1 MIRVSEPFID
11 QAENDAVAD
20 AMRRTALSG
29 HMQDY
34 IVKFEEGFSRYCD
47 VGHGIATNNGTTSI
61 HLIMAALGIKAG
73 DEVLVSTYTNMATFF
88 AVLYQGATPI
98 PIDIDADT
106 WNMNPELLERAI
118 TPKTRAIL
126 PVHIFGHPV
135 DMDPVL
141 EIARR
146 HKLLVVEDAAQ
157 SHGAIYK
164 GRKTG
169 SLSDAASFSF
179 YSNKVIT
186 TGEGG
191 MVVTDNAE
199 IAASCREYR
208 NLCYG
213 KGEDRFLHEDV
224 GFNYRMS
231 NLHAAIGWAQLG
243 KLEHNIARKREI
255 AGWYHERLKDMPE
268 FQLPI
273 ERGDVRNVFWMYHV
287 VLTDAAKADRKAVMA
302 RMQEKGIETR
312 PGFTPFNRQKIARD
326 RGLSSPDA
334 CPIANRIGER
344 SFYVPSGVLLTEK
357 DVDIVAAALCE
368 AVRS

>member
-1 MIRVSEPFID
+1 MLRVSEPLIGE
-11 QAENDAVAD
+11 QEYLAVSD
-20 AMRRTALSG
+20 AMRRNALSG

-34 IVKFEEGFSRYCD
+34 ITKFEKGFSSYCG
-47 VGHGIATNNGTTSI
+47 VSHGIATNNGTTSI
-61 HLIMAALGIKAG
+61 HLILAALGIQAG

-88 AVLYQGATPI
+88 AVLYQGAIPV
-98 PIDIDADT
+98 PIDIEPDT
-106 WNMNPELLERAI
+106 WNMNVSLLERAI

-146 HKLLVVEDAAQ
+146 HKLLVIEDAAQ

-179 YSNKVIT
+179 YSNKIIT

-191 MVVTDNAE
+191 MVVTNNSD
-199 IAASCREYR
+199 IAAACREYR

-213 KGEDRFLHEDV
+213 KGEDRFMHENV

-231 NLHAAIGWAQLG
+231 NLHAAIGWAQTA
-243 KLEHNIARKREI
+243 KLEDNVARKRQI
-255 AGWYHERLKDMPE
+255 AGWYTERLRGCTELD
-268 FQLPI
+268 LPV
-273 ERGDVRNVFWMYHV
+273 ELPGYRNVYWMYHV
-287 VLTDAAKADRKAVMA
+287 VLNDAARIDRSTLMGRLAE
-302 RMQEKGIETR
+302 RGIETR
-312 PGFTPFNRQKIARD
+312 PGFTPFNRQKIARSRD
-326 RGLSSPDA
+326 LSREDA
-334 CPIANRIGER
+334 CPIANRVGER
-344 SFYVPSGVLLTEK
+344 SFYIPSGITLTEK
-357 DVDIVAAALCE
+357 DADTVAEYLRLALAA
-368 AVRS
+368 